1 VLEGTPSLR
10 SLAAIAALAAAVRLF
25 AAWAIPFSAG
35 SGDPNF
41 APDESQHFLVIRHLS
56 EGRAPVWPDS
66 PSVYSVFPPSQYAM
80 QAATLWLGR
89 ALPDVRRLP
98 GQGPDAVGIFWA
110 RAGSVLLGVAG
121 SVLLARTAGA
131 FLRDARAG
139 ILAGAA
145 AALYPQYAFVTSY
158 CNADA
163 CTIFAGVLLVDA
175 LATWA
180 VRGEGAAGLGYVGA
194 AAGAVLSGKVSGFY
208 LLLPATILVLS
219 RRPPLRALL
228 RSCALAA
235 FVAGPWL
242 LWNAVRTGGDAFG
255 VRLYG
260 KLLADV
266 WRPQTL
272 LEIPHGATKFAYLM
286 ASSAIGV
293 FGNMSLPLPWALRG
307 AIGAVVLAGV
317 LIAAR
322 TRPWSPAAKFIAGA
336 ALANLGSELAK
347 CLLVDFQPQ
356 GRYVLVPVLLLICV
370 AVIAPARHW
379 RRWPAVFLAVLAVS
393 TLTMEWQLFARGR

>member
-1 VLEGTPSLR
+1 VLEGTPPWR
-10 SLAAIAALAAAVRLF
+10 WVAAIAALAAAVRLF

-41 APDESQHFLVIRHLS
+41 APDEAHHFQVIRDLS
-56 EGRAPVWPDS
+56 VGRAPVWPDS
-66 PSVYSVFPPSQYAM
+66 PSIYSVFPPSQYLI
-80 QAATLWLGR
+80 QATTLRLGR
-89 ALPDVRRLP
+89 ALPDLRRVP
-98 GQGPDAVGIFWA
+98 GHGPDAAGIFWA

-121 SVLLARTAGA
+121 SVLLGRTAGA
-131 FLRDARAG
+131 FLRNARAG

-163 CTIFAGVLLVDA
+163 CTIFAGLLLVDA
-175 LATWA
+175 LALWA
-180 VRGEGAAGLGYVGA
+180 IRGEGVAGLGYVGA
-194 AAGAVLSGKVSGFY
+194 AAGAVLSEKVSGFY
-208 LLLPATILVLS
+208 LLLPAAILVLS

-228 RSCALAA
+228 QSCALAA
-235 FVAGPWL
+235 LVAVPWL

-260 KLLADV
+260 KFMADV

-272 LEIPHGATKFAYLM
+272 LEIPHGAARFAYM
-286 ASSAIGV
+286 TASSAIGV
-293 FGNMSLPLPWALRG
+293 FGNMSLPLPWPLRG
-307 AIGAVVLAGV
+307 AIGAAVLAGV

-322 TRPWSPAAKFIAGA
+322 TRPWSPAAKFIAGVT
-336 ALANLGSELAK
+336 LANLGSELAK

-356 GRYVLVPVLLLICV
+356 GRYVLVPVLLLISV
-370 AVIAPARHW
+370 ALIAPARRW
-379 RRWPAVFLAVLAVS
+379 PRWPAAFLAVLTVS
-393 TLTMEWQLFARGR
+393 TLTMEWQLTARGR

>member
-41 APDESQHFLVIRHLS
+41 APDEAQHFIVIRYLS
-56 EGRAPVWPDS
+56 EGRAPVWPAS
-66 PSVYSVFPPSQYAM
+66 PSVYSVFPPSHYAI

-89 ALPDVRRLP
+89 ALPDLRRVP

-110 RAGSVLLGVAG
+110 RTGSVLLGVAG
-121 SVLLARTAGA
+121 SVLL
-131 FLRDARAG
+131 
-139 ILAGAA
+139 
-145 AALYPQYAFVTSY
+145 
-158 CNADA
+158 
-163 CTIFAGVLLVDA
+163 VDA
-175 LATWA
+175 LAVWA
-180 VRGEGAAGLGYVGA
+180 IRGEGAAGLGYVGA

-228 RSCALAA
+228 QSCALAA

-242 LWNAVRTGGDAFG
+242 LWNTIRTGGDAFG

-260 KLLADV
+260 RFMADV
-266 WRPQTL
+266 WHPQTL
-272 LEIPHGATKFAYLM
+272 LEIPHGAAKFAYLTT
-286 ASSAIGV
+286 SSAIGV

-322 TRPWSPAAKFIAGA
+322 SPWSPAAKFIAGA
-336 ALANLGSELAK
+336 ALANFGSELAK

-370 AVIAPARHW
+370 ALIAPARRW
-379 RRWPAVFLAVLAVS
+379 PRWPAVFLAVLAIS
-393 TLTMEWQLFARGR
+393 TLTMEWELFARGR

>member
-1 VLEGTPSLR
+1 MLEGTPSWR
-10 SLAAIAALAAAVRLF
+10 SLAAIAALATAVRLF
-25 AAWAIPFSAG
+25 AAWAIPFSPG

-41 APDESQHFLVIRHLS
+41 APDEAQHFQVIRDLS

-66 PSVYSVFPPSQYAM
+66 PSIYSVFPPSQYLI
-80 QAATLWLGR
+80 QAATLRLGR
-89 ALPDVRRLP
+89 AFPDLRRVL

-131 FLRDARAG
+131 FLRNAGAG

-163 CTIFAGVLLVDA
+163 CTIFAGLLLVDA
-175 LATWA
+175 LAVWA
-180 VRGEGAAGLGYVGA
+180 IRGEGAAGLGYVGA
-194 AAGAVLSGKVSGFY
+194 AAGAVLSEKVSGFY
-208 LLLPATILVLS
+208 LLLPAAILVLS

-228 RSCALAA
+228 QSCTLAA
-235 FVAGPWL
+235 LVAGPWL

-260 KLLADV
+260 KFMADV

-272 LEIPHGATKFAYLM
+272 LEIPHGAVKFAYM
-286 ASSAIGV
+286 TASSAIGV
-293 FGNMSLPLPWALRG
+293 FGNMSLPLPWPLRG

-322 TRPWSPAAKFIAGA
+322 MRPWSPAAKFIAGA
-336 ALANLGSELAK
+336 TLANLGSELAK

-370 AVIAPARHW
+370 ALIAPARRW
-379 RRWPAVFLAVLAVS
+379 PRWPAVFLAVLTLS
-393 TLTMEWQLFARGR
+393 TLTMEGQLFARGR